1 MANSDR
7 LEQEN
12 QQLRAELAAVKQCLA
27 NQEERW
33 NLVLQGT
40 NEGIWDWN
48 ILTGDLFISPR
59 WKNLLG
65 YQDNELPNRIETWET
80 LLHPKDKDIV
90 NQTAEA
96 YLSQN
101 RPNYA
106 VEFRLRCKDGSY
118 RWVFSRGQVL
128 RDKNG
133 TPIRMAGSNTDI
145 TQSKATEAALNY
157 EQQVLQSLIESIPD
171 LIFFKDKEG
180 IYRLCNEAYQS
191 SVGKTSEEIIGK
203 GDFDIFPAETAT
215 VFHEQDLTVLEQ
227 KHSLRIEEWISLKGR
242 ELQFVETVKTPVIT
256 ETGEL
261 QGVIG
266 ISRDITDR
274 HQKEESLKKQAERD
288 SLLSS
293 IARDLIEKD
302 LEVAINL
309 ILEKIGHFID
319 CDRSYIIDYSPCRQ
333 YISMTHEWC
342 NSEIASIINDH
353 KNIPLANFPWISE
366 QLETGEILNIS
377 NVEKLPPEAQLE
389 RESLETNQ
397 VRLLLIVPM
406 MNVNQIV
413 GYIGLNRINRWGE
426 WLTEDINLLKLIGK
440 FLAIAHARHQA
451 ELLSNEAQAR
461 FAGILDSA
469 NEAILA
475 IDEDRHIQ
483 LFNHA
488 AESVFGY
495 SASEII
501 GQSFEQLLVNPE
513 SCLNQENPTLDHP
526 ILLRR
531 QDNSEFLAEV
541 SLSQS
546 QLAGKTLFTAI
557 VRNITE
563 QKQAEKALKE
573 AKEAADAANRAK
585 SEFLAS
591 MSHELRT
598 PLNAIIGF
606 SQILNR
612 DPALTEQ
619 KQTLDIINRSGEHLL
634 ELINDILEMSKIEA
648 GRTTLNENNFDF
660 YHLLDNLEAMLALKA
675 GTKNLQL
682 IFDRALDVPQYLQTD
697 EGKLRQVLINLLS
710 NAIKFT
716 EQGGVILR
724 VRTNPRQW
732 LTNSTLN
739 RPFSLTFEIEDTGP
753 GIDSGEIDQLFAPFG
768 QTETGRN
775 SQQGT
780 GLGLPISQKFVQ
792 LMGGEIQVQTVLGKG
807 SVFSFDIQVN
817 LADKTLI
824 ASPYP
829 TAKVI
834 GLEPDQQ
841 TYRILAVDDRL
852 ESRLLL
858 VKLLGDIGFDV
869 REASNGQEAIA
880 VWESWQPHLI
890 WMDMRMPVM
899 DGYTATKRIKSTL
912 QGQATVIIALTAS
925 AFEEDRHLVLSAGCD
940 DFLRKPFREEV
951 LWEKIAHHLGV
962 RYLYGEMSDP
972 LQKDN
977 ISTFTSNQLIQ
988 ELQQVPQDWINQLQE
1003 KALECSDDG
1012 VLTLLESLKPEQQ
1025 KLAIALREWAESFQ
1039 FAPILEL
1046 IQNKLLLK

>member
-90 NQTAEA
+90 HQTAEA

-342 NSEIASIINDH
+342 NSEITSIINDH

-397 VRLLLIVPM
+397 VRSLLIVPM

-440 FLAIAHARHQA
+440 FLAIAQARHQA

-513 SCLNQENPTLDHP
+513 SCLDQENPTLDHP
-526 ILLRR
+526 ISLRR

-612 DPALTEQ
+612 DPALTAQ

-648 GRTTLNENNFDF
+648 GRTTLNKNNFDF
-660 YHLLDNLEAMLALKA
+660 YRLLDNLEAMLALKA

-682 IFDRALDVPQYLQTD
+682 IFERAPDVPQYLQTD

-732 LTNSTLN
+732 PTNPNLT
-739 RPFSLTFEIEDTGP
+739 RPFSLTFEVEDTGP
-753 GIDSGEIDQLFAPFG
+753 GIDEQEIDQLFAAFG

-792 LMGGEIQVQTVLGKG
+792 LMGGEIQVKTVLGKG

-829 TAKVI
+829 TVKVI
-834 GLEPDQQ
+834 GLEPDQP
-841 TYRILAVDDRL
+841 TYRILAVDDRR

-869 REASNGQEAIA
+869 REASNGEEAIA

-899 DGYTATKRIKSTL
+899 DGYEATKRIKSTL
-912 QGQATVIIALTAS
+912 QGQATIIIALTAS

-1012 VLTLLESLKPEQQ
+1012 VLVLLESLKPEQQ

>member
-1 MANSDR
+1 MDDSDR

-12 QQLRAELAAVKQCLA
+12 QQLRAELAAVKQRLA
-27 NQEERW
+27 NQQERW

-65 YQDNELPNRIETWET
+65 YQDNELPNRIETWEA
-80 LLHPKDKDIV
+80 LLHPEDKDIV
-90 NQTAEA
+90 SQTAEA

-145 TQSKATEAALNY
+145 TQRKATEAALNY

-215 VFHEQDLTVLEQ
+215 VFHQQDLTVLEQ

-309 ILEKIGHFID
+309 ILEKIGQFID

-342 NSEIASIINDH
+342 NPAITRVIDDH

-366 QLETGEILNIS
+366 QLETGETLNIP
-377 NVEKLPPEAQLE
+377 NVEKLPSEAQLE
-389 RESLETNQ
+389 RENLETNQ
-397 VRLLLIVPM
+397 VRSLLIVPM

-413 GYIGLNRINRWGE
+413 GYIGLNRVNRWGE

-440 FLAIAHARHQA
+440 FLAIAQSRHQA
-451 ELLSNEAQAR
+451 ELVSQQAQAR

-513 SCLNQENPTLDHP
+513 SCLDQENPTLDHP
-526 ILLRR
+526 ISLRR
-531 QDNSEFLAEV
+531 QDRSEFLAEV

-546 QLAGKTLFTAI
+546 QLAGKTLYTAI

-612 DPALTEQ
+612 DPALTQQ

-648 GRTTLNENNFDF
+648 GRTTLNKNNFDF
-660 YHLLDNLEAMLALKA
+660 YRLLDNLEAMLALKA

-682 IFDRALDVPQYLQTD
+682 IFERAPDVPQYLQTD

-732 LTNSTLN
+732 PTNPTLN
-739 RPFSLTFEIEDTGP
+739 RPFSLTFEVEDTGP
-753 GIDSGEIDQLFAPFG
+753 GINSGEIDQLFAPFG

-792 LMGGEIQVQTVLGKG
+792 LMEGEIQVKTVLGKG

-824 ASPYP
+824 ASPYL
-829 TAKVI
+829 TAKVM
-834 GLEPDQQ
+834 GLEPDQP
-841 TYRILAVDDRL
+841 TYRILAVDDRR

-869 REASNGQEAIA
+869 REASNGEEAIA

-899 DGYTATKRIKSTL
+899 DGYEATKRIKSTL

-951 LWEKIAHHLGV
+951 LWEKISHHLGV
-962 RYLYGEMSDP
+962 RYLYGEISDSLSQAHLHLFP
-972 LQKDN
+972 
-977 ISTFTSNQLIQ
+977 SSQLIQ
-988 ELQQVPQDWINQLQE
+988 ELQQAPQNWVNQLQE

-1012 VLTLLESLKPEQQ
+1012 ILFLLESLKPEQQ
-1025 KLAIALREWAESFQ
+1025 GLAIALQEWAEQFQ
-1039 FAPILEL
+1039 FDLILEL
-1046 IQNKLLLK
+1046 IQKSFH

>member
-65 YQDNELPNRIETWET
+65 YQDNELPNRIETWED
-80 LLHPKDKDIV
+80 LLHPEDKDIV

-440 FLAIAHARHQA
+440 FLAIAQARHQA

-513 SCLNQENPTLDHP
+513 SCLDQENPTLDHP
-526 ILLRR
+526 ISLRR

-557 VRNITE
+557 VRNITA

-648 GRTTLNENNFDF
+648 GRTTLNKNNFDF
-660 YHLLDNLEAMLALKA
+660 YRLLDNLEAMLALKA

-682 IFDRALDVPQYLQTD
+682 IFERAPDVPQYLQTD

-732 LTNSTLN
+732 PTNPNLT
-739 RPFSLTFEIEDTGP
+739 RPFSLTFEVEDTGP
-753 GIDSGEIDQLFAPFG
+753 GIDEQEIDQLFAAFG

-792 LMGGEIQVQTVLGKG
+792 LMGGEIQVKTVLGKG

-829 TAKVI
+829 TVKVI
-834 GLEPDQQ
+834 GLEPDQP
-841 TYRILAVDDRL
+841 TYRILAVDDRR

-869 REASNGQEAIA
+869 REASNGEEAIA

-899 DGYTATKRIKSTL
+899 DGYEATKRIKSTL
-912 QGQATVIIALTAS
+912 QGQATIIIALTAS
-925 AFEEDRHLVLSAGCD
+925 AFEENRHLVLSAGCD

-951 LWEKIAHHLGV
+951 LWEKISHHLGV
-962 RYLYGEMSDP
+962 RYLYGEISDSLSQSHIHLFP
-972 LQKDN
+972 
-977 ISTFTSNQLIQ
+977 SSQLLQ

>member
-440 FLAIAHARHQA
+440 FLAIAQARHQA

-513 SCLNQENPTLDHP
+513 SCLDQENPTLDHP
-526 ILLRR
+526 ISLRR

-557 VRNITE
+557 VRNITA

-612 DPALTEQ
+612 DPALTAQ

-660 YHLLDNLEAMLALKA
+660 YRLLDNLEAMLALKA

-682 IFDRALDVPQYLQTD
+682 IFERAPDVPQYLQTD

-732 LTNSTLN
+732 PTNPNLT
-739 RPFSLTFEIEDTGP
+739 RPFSLTFEVEDTGP
-753 GIDSGEIDQLFAPFG
+753 GIDEQEIDQLFAAFG

-792 LMGGEIQVQTVLGKG
+792 LMGGEIQVKTVLGKG

-829 TAKVI
+829 TVKVI
-834 GLEPDQQ
+834 GLEPDQP
-841 TYRILAVDDRL
+841 TYRILAVDDRR

-858 VKLLGDIGFDV
+858 VKLLGYIGFDV
-869 REASNGQEAIA
+869 REASNGEEAIA

-899 DGYTATKRIKSTL
+899 DGYEATKRIKSTL
-912 QGQATVIIALTAS
+912 QGQATIIIALTAS

>member
-65 YQDNELPNRIETWET
+65 YQDKELPNRIETWED
-80 LLHPKDKDIV
+80 LLHPEDKDIV

-96 YLSQN
+96 YLSEN

-106 VEFRLRCKDGSY
+106 VEFRLRCKDGTY

-128 RDKNG
+128 RDDNG

-145 TQSKATEAALNY
+145 TQRKETEAALNY

-191 SVGKTSEEIIGK
+191 CVGKTSEEIIGK
-203 GDFDIFPAETAT
+203 GDFDIFPVETAT

-342 NSEIASIINDH
+342 NTAITRVIDDH

-366 QLETGEILNIS
+366 QLETGETLNIP

-397 VRLLLIVPM
+397 VRSLLIVPM
-406 MNVNQIV
+406 MNINQIV

-440 FLAIAHARHQA
+440 FLAIAQARHQA

-501 GQSFEQLLVNPE
+501 GQSFEELLVNPE
-513 SCLNQENPTLDHP
+513 SCLDQENPTLDHP
-526 ILLRR
+526 IPLRR

-612 DPALTEQ
+612 DPSLTEQ

-648 GRTTLNENNFDF
+648 GRTTLNQNNFDF
-660 YHLLDNLEAMLALKA
+660 YRLLDNLEAMLALKA

-682 IFDRALDVPQYLQTD
+682 IFDRASDVPQYLQTD

-724 VRTNPRQW
+724 VRTNFHQW
-732 LTNSTLN
+732 ATNPNLT
-739 RPFSLTFEIEDTGP
+739 RPFSLTFEVEDTGP
-753 GIDSGEIDQLFAPFG
+753 GIDEQEIDQLFAAFG

-792 LMGGEIQVQTVLGKG
+792 LMGGEIQVKTVLGKG

-834 GLEPDQQ
+834 RLEPNQP

-899 DGYTATKRIKSTL
+899 DGYTATKRIKSTI

-962 RYLYGEMSDP
+962 RYLYGEISDP
-972 LQKDN
+972 LEKDN

-988 ELQQVPQDWINQLQE
+988 ELQQVPQDWVNQLKE

-1025 KLAIALREWAESFQ
+1025 KLAIALREWADHFQ
-1039 FAPILEL
+1039 FDLILEL
-1046 IQNKLLLK
+1046 IQKSL

>member
-1 MANSDR
+1 
-7 LEQEN
+7 
-12 QQLRAELAAVKQCLA
+12 
-27 NQEERW
+27 
-33 NLVLQGT
+33 
-40 NEGIWDWN
+40 
-48 ILTGDLFISPR
+48 
-59 WKNLLG
+59 
-65 YQDNELPNRIETWET
+65 
-80 LLHPKDKDIV
+80 
-90 NQTAEA
+90 
-96 YLSQN
+96 
-101 RPNYA
+101 
-106 VEFRLRCKDGSY
+106 
-118 RWVFSRGQVL
+118 
-128 RDKNG
+128 
-133 TPIRMAGSNTDI
+133 
-145 TQSKATEAALNY
+145 
-157 EQQVLQSLIESIPD
+157 
-171 LIFFKDKEG
+171 
-180 IYRLCNEAYQS
+180 
-191 SVGKTSEEIIGK
+191 
-203 GDFDIFPAETAT
+203 
-215 VFHEQDLTVLEQ
+215 
-227 KHSLRIEEWISLKGR
+227 
-242 ELQFVETVKTPVIT
+242 
-256 ETGEL
+256 
-261 QGVIG
+261 
-266 ISRDITDR
+266 
-274 HQKEESLKKQAERD
+274 
-288 SLLSS
+288 
-293 IARDLIEKD
+293 
-302 LEVAINL
+302 
-309 ILEKIGHFID
+309 
-319 CDRSYIIDYSPCRQ
+319 
-333 YISMTHEWC
+333 MTHEWC
-342 NSEIASIINDH
+342 DQGITSIIDDH
-353 KNIPLANFPWISE
+353 KNISLANFPWISE
-366 QLETGEILNIS
+366 QLETGETLNIPQ
-377 NVEKLPPEAQLE
+377 VDKLSLEAQLE

-397 VRLLLIVPM
+397 VRSLLIVPM

-440 FLAIAHARHQA
+440 FLAIAQARHQA
-451 ELLSNEAQAR
+451 ELVSQQAQAR

-513 SCLNQENPTLDHP
+513 SCLDQENPTLDHP
-526 ILLRR
+526 ISLRR

-563 QKQAEKALKE
+563 QKQAEKTL
-573 AKEAADAANRAK
+573 KEAADAANRAK

-612 DPALTEQ
+612 DPALTTQ

-634 ELINDILEMSKIEA
+634 ELIELIELINDILEMSKIEA

-660 YHLLDNLEAMLALKA
+660 YRLLDNLESMLSLKA

-682 IFDRALDVPQYLQTD
+682 IFDRTSDVPQYLQTD

-732 LTNSTLN
+732 PTNPNLT
-739 RPFSLTFEIEDTGP
+739 RPCSLTFEVEDTGP
-753 GIDSGEIDQLFAPFG
+753 GIDEKEIDQLFAPFG

-792 LMGGEIQVQTVLGKG
+792 LMEGEIQVKTVLGKG

-834 GLEPDQQ
+834 GLEPDQP
-841 TYRILAVDDRL
+841 TYRILPVDDRR

-951 LWEKIAHHLGV
+951 LWEKISHHLGV
-962 RYLYGEMSDP
+962 RYLYGEMVDP
-972 LQKDN
+972 SSTDN
-977 ISTFTSNQLIQ
+977 IPLFSSNQLIH
-988 ELQQVPQDWINQLQE
+988 ELKQVPHDWVNQLKE

-1012 VLTLLESLKPEQQ
+1012 VLTLLESLKPEQH

-1046 IQNKLLLK
+1046 IQNKPLLK

>member
-12 QQLRAELAAVKQCLA
+12 QQLRAELAAVKQRLA

-48 ILTGDLFISPR
+48 ILTGELFISPR

-65 YQDNELPNRIETWET
+65 YQDNELPNRIETWED
-80 LLHPKDKDIV
+80 LLHPEDKDIV

-106 VEFRLRCKDGSY
+106 VEFRLRCKDGNY

-128 RDKNG
+128 RDHNG

-145 TQSKATEAALNY
+145 TQRKETEAALNY

-191 SVGKTSEEIIGK
+191 SVGKNSEEIVGK
-203 GDFDIFPAETAT
+203 GDFDIFPVETAT

-342 NSEIASIINDH
+342 NSEIASIINDN

-366 QLETGEILNIS
+366 QLESGQTLNIPQV
-377 NVEKLPPEAQLE
+377 NKLPLEAQLE

-397 VRLLLIVPM
+397 VRSLLIVPM

-413 GYIGLNRINRWGE
+413 GYIGLNRIKRWGE
-426 WLTEDINLLKLIGK
+426 WLPEDINLLKLIGK
-440 FLAIAHARHQA
+440 FLAIAQARHQA
-451 ELLSNEAQAR
+451 ELVSQQAQAR

-475 IDEDRHIQ
+475 IDEDRCIQ

-513 SCLNQENPTLDHP
+513 SCLNKENPTLDHP
-526 ILLRR
+526 IPLRR

-546 QLAGKTLFTAI
+546 QLAGKTLYTAI
-557 VRNITE
+557 VRNT
-563 QKQAEKALKE
+563 A
-573 AKEAADAANRAK
+573 
-585 SEFLAS
+585 
-591 MSHELRT
+591 
-598 PLNAIIGF
+598 F
-606 SQILNR
+606 STSIW
-612 DPALTEQ
+612 DKMGTV
-619 KQTLDIINRSGEHLL
+619 
-634 ELINDILEMSKIEA
+634 SKV
-648 GRTTLNENNFDF
+648 G
-660 YHLLDNLEAMLALKA
+660 
-675 GTKNLQL
+675 
-682 IFDRALDVPQYLQTD
+682 
-697 EGKLRQVLINLLS
+697 
-710 NAIKFT
+710 
-716 EQGGVILR
+716 
-724 VRTNPRQW
+724 
-732 LTNSTLN
+732 
-739 RPFSLTFEIEDTGP
+739 
-753 GIDSGEIDQLFAPFG
+753 
-768 QTETGRN
+768 
-775 SQQGT
+775 
-780 GLGLPISQKFVQ
+780 
-792 LMGGEIQVQTVLGKG
+792 
-807 SVFSFDIQVN
+807 
-817 LADKTLI
+817 
-824 ASPYP
+824 
-829 TAKVI
+829 
-834 GLEPDQQ
+834 
-841 TYRILAVDDRL
+841 
-852 ESRLLL
+852 
-858 VKLLGDIGFDV
+858 
-869 REASNGQEAIA
+869 
-880 VWESWQPHLI
+880 
-890 WMDMRMPVM
+890 
-899 DGYTATKRIKSTL
+899 
-912 QGQATVIIALTAS
+912 
-925 AFEEDRHLVLSAGCD
+925 
-940 DFLRKPFREEV
+940 
-951 LWEKIAHHLGV
+951 
-962 RYLYGEMSDP
+962 
-972 LQKDN
+972 
-977 ISTFTSNQLIQ
+977 
-988 ELQQVPQDWINQLQE
+988 
-1003 KALECSDDG
+1003 
-1012 VLTLLESLKPEQQ
+1012 
-1025 KLAIALREWAESFQ
+1025 
-1039 FAPILEL
+1039 
-1046 IQNKLLLK
+1046 

>member
-1 MANSDR
+1 MVNSDR
-7 LEQEN
+7 LENEN

-59 WKNLLG
+59 WKKLLG
-65 YQDNELPNRIETWET
+65 YQDSELANRIEIWED
-80 LLHPKDKDIV
+80 LLHPEDKDIV

-96 YLSQN
+96 YLSEN

-118 RWVFSRGQVL
+118 RWVLSRGQVL
-128 RDKNG
+128 RDKSG

-145 TQSKATEAALNY
+145 SQQKKTEAALDN
-157 EQQVLQSLIESIPD
+157 EQQLLRSLIDSIPD
-171 LIFFKDKEG
+171 LIFFKDAQG
-180 IYRLCNEAYQS
+180 IYRLCNESYQS
-191 SVGKTSEEIIGK
+191 FVGKTLEAIIGK
-203 GDFDIFPAETAT
+203 NDFDIFSNTKAGFFQQGDQQ
-215 VFHEQDLTVLEQ
+215 VCKQ
-227 KHSLRIEEWISLKGR
+227 KKSLRTEEWIELENG
-242 ELQFVETVKTPVIT
+242 ELQFLETVKTPVFNIQ
-256 ETGEL
+256 GKL

-288 SLLSS
+288 GLLSS
-293 IARDLIEKD
+293 ITRELIEKD
-302 LEVAINL
+302 LEAAIHL

-342 NSEIASIINDH
+342 NQEIKTIIDDH
-353 KNIPLANFPWISE
+353 QNIPLANFPWIS
-366 QLETGEILNIS
+366 QHLETGEPLNIPQI
-377 NVEKLPPEAQLE
+377 NKLPSEAQLE
-389 RESLETNQ
+389 RKSLQTNN
-397 VRLLLIVPM
+397 VRSLLIVPM

-413 GYIGLNRINRWGE
+413 GYIGLNRINRSGE
-426 WLTEDINLLKLIGK
+426 WMVEDINLLKLIGK
-440 FLAIAHARHQA
+440 FLAIAQARHQA
-451 ELLSNEAQAR
+451 ELVSQQAQAR

-648 GRTTLNENNFDF
+648 GRTTLNKNNFDF
-660 YHLLDNLEAMLALKA
+660 YRLLDNLEAMLALKA

-682 IFDRALDVPQYLQTD
+682 IFERAPDVPQYLQTD

-732 LTNSTLN
+732 PTNPNLT
-739 RPFSLTFEIEDTGP
+739 RPFSLTFEVEDTGP
-753 GIDSGEIDQLFAPFG
+753 GIDEQEIDQLFAAFG

-792 LMGGEIQVQTVLGKG
+792 LMGGEIQVKTVLGKG

-829 TAKVI
+829 TVKVI
-834 GLEPDQQ
+834 GLEPDQP
-841 TYRILAVDDRL
+841 TYRILAVDDRR

-858 VKLLGDIGFDV
+858 VKLLGYIGFDV
-869 REASNGQEAIA
+869 REASNGEEAIA

-899 DGYTATKRIKSTL
+899 DGYEATKRIKSTL
-912 QGQATVIIALTAS
+912 QGQATIIIALTAS

-951 LWEKIAHHLGV
+951 LWEKMAHHLGV
-962 RYLYGEMSDP
+962 RYLYGEMSDSLP
-972 LQKDN
+972 RDN
-977 ISTFTSNQLIQ
+977 IATFTSNQLIQ
-988 ELQQVPQDWINQLQE
+988 ELQQAPQDWVNQLKE
-1003 KALECSDDG
+1003 KALECSDEG
-1012 VLTLLESLKPEQQ
+1012 VLTLLESLNPEQQ
-1025 KLAIALREWAESFQ
+1025 ELAIALQEWADNFQ
-1039 FAPILEL
+1039 FDLILEL
-1046 IQNKLLLK
+1046 IQKSFH

>member
-12 QQLRAELAAVKQCLA
+12 QQLRAELAAVKQRLA

-65 YQDNELPNRIETWET
+65 YQDNELPNRIEAWED
-80 LLHPKDKDIV
+80 LLHPEDKDIV

-96 YLSQN
+96 YLSEN

-133 TPIRMAGSNTDI
+133 TQIRMAGSNTDI
-145 TQSKATEAALNY
+145 TQRKETEAALNY

-171 LIFFKDKEG
+171 LIFFKDREG

-227 KHSLRIEEWISLKGR
+227 KHSLRIEEWISLKDR
-242 ELQFVETVKTPVIT
+242 ELKFVETVKTPVIT
-256 ETGEL
+256 EKGEL
-261 QGVIG
+261 RGVIG

-333 YISMTHEWC
+333 YISMNYEWC
-342 NSEIASIINDH
+342 NPEIAPIIDDH
-353 KNIPLANFPWISE
+353 KNIPLTNFPWISQ
-366 QLETGEILNIS
+366 QLETGETLNIPQV
-377 NVEKLPPEAQLE
+377 NKLPPEAQLE

-397 VRLLLIVPM
+397 VRSLLIVPM

-413 GYIGLNRINRWGE
+413 GYIGLNRVNRWGE

-440 FLAIAHARHQA
+440 FLAIAQSRHQA
-451 ELLSNEAQAR
+451 ELVSQQAQAR

-513 SCLNQENPTLDHP
+513 SCLDQENPTLDHP
-526 ILLRR
+526 ISLCR
-531 QDNSEFLAEV
+531 QDRSEFLAEV

-546 QLAGKTLFTAI
+546 QLAGKTLYTAI

-612 DPALTEQ
+612 DPALTQQ

-648 GRTTLNENNFDF
+648 GRTTLNKNNFDF
-660 YHLLDNLEAMLALKA
+660 YRLLDNLEAMLALKA

-682 IFDRALDVPQYLQTD
+682 IFERAPDVPQYLQTD

-732 LTNSTLN
+732 PTNPHLT
-739 RPFSLTFEIEDTGP
+739 RPCSLTFEVEDTGP
-753 GIDSGEIDQLFAPFG
+753 GIDSGEMDQLFAPFG

-792 LMGGEIQVQTVLGKG
+792 LMGGQIQVKTVLGKG

-817 LADKTLI
+817 LADKNLI

-834 GLEPDQQ
+834 GLETDQQ
-841 TYRILAVDDRL
+841 TYRILAVDDRR

-869 REASNGQEAIA
+869 REAINGEEAIA
-880 VWESWQPHLI
+880 VWGSWQPHLI

-899 DGYTATKRIKSTL
+899 DGYEATKRIKSTL

-925 AFEEDRHLVLSAGCD
+925 AFEEDRHLVLSAGCN

-951 LWEKIAHHLGV
+951 LWEKMAHHLGV
-962 RYLYGEMSDP
+962 RYLYGEMIDP
-972 LQKDN
+972 VSTDN
-977 ISTFTSNQLIQ
+977 IPLFSSNQLIE
-988 ELQQVPQDWINQLQE
+988 ELQQVPQDWVNQLKE

-1012 VLTLLESLKPEQQ
+1012 VLTLLASLKPEQY
-1025 KLAIALREWAESFQ
+1025 KLAIALQEWTESFQ

-1046 IQNKLLLK
+1046 IQSSPF